1 MSADPPA
8 RLARWAAER
17 GLPYPLLG
25 DEGRA
30 VLGAW
35 GAWRAT
41 GFLGLRSAGVA
52 RATFLVGKDGRI
64 ARAWPRAFAPG
75 HAREVLAA
83 VRSLPP

>member
-17 GLPYPLLG
+17 RLPYSLLG

-30 VLGAW
+30 VLEAW
-35 GAWRAT
+35 GTRRAA

-52 RATFLVGKDGRI
+52 RATFLVGRDGRI
-64 ARAWPRAFAPG
+64 ARAWPRAFVPG

-83 VRSLPP
+83 VRSLAP